1 MLYKTYTRLFNLP
14 KTSFF
19 LLGPRGTGKTTLLKQ
34 LNFAK
39 VNINLLDSQRFRS
52 LTANPHLL
60 YEELAIVKPNTF
72 VIIDE
77 IQRVPEL
84 LNEVH
89 RLIDEHKLKFAL
101 TGSSARKLKKV
112 STNLLGGRA
121 AQKFM
126 YPLTPQEMGDDFNLT
141 KALKLGTLPLVVSS
155 DDPELTLKSY
165 IDIYLKEEIQ
175 AEALVRNLSGF
186 IRFLPIA
193 GLMHGQVINLSTI
206 SREAEV
212 ARPTVQGFF
221 SILEDTLL
229 VRRLTAF
236 QSKLRVREK
245 LKSKFYFIDPG
256 IVRACKNAK
265 GEVGAEERGSLFEG
279 LIFTLL
285 TIQKEHYNDIDE
297 LNYWSPAEAKK
308 TEVEFLITRGSE
320 KIAIEVKSGTQV
332 SSNELYGLKAIAEL
346 KNVKRRIVVYNGS
359 IKRKID
365 DGIEILPFKNFI
377 EELQKRNI

>member
-1 MLYKTYTRLFNLP
+1 MVYKKYSRQFHFP

-34 LNFAK
+34 LSMAEA
-39 VNINLLDSQRFRS
+39 NINLLESHRFRS
-52 LTANPHLL
+52 LTANPELI
-60 YEELAIVKPNTF
+60 YEELCLLKPNSW

-77 IQRVPEL
+77 IQRIPEL

-89 RLIDEHKLKFAL
+89 RLIEDCHLKFAL

-112 STNLLGGRA
+112 SSNLLGGRA

-126 YPLTPQEMGDDFNLT
+126 YPLTPQEMGNDFNLSE
-141 KALKLGTLPLVVSS
+141 ALRVGTLPLVVSS
-155 DDPELTLKSY
+155 EDPEETLKSY
-165 IDIYLKEEIQ
+165 VDIYLKEEIQ

-193 GLMHGQVINLSTI
+193 ALMHGQVINLSTI

-212 ARPTVQGFF
+212 GRPTVQGFF

-229 VRRLTAF
+229 VRRLPGF

-245 LKSKFYFIDPG
+245 IKEKFYFIDPG
-256 IVRACKNAK
+256 VVRSCKNVNGA
-265 GEVGAEERGSLFEG
+265 VTAEEKGSLFEG
-279 LIFTLL
+279 LVFTLL
-285 TIQKEHYNDIDE
+285 TTQKELYRDIDQ

-308 TEVEFLITRGSE
+308 TEVDFLITRGNE
-320 KIAIEVKSGTQV
+320 KIAIEVKSGTNV
-332 SSNELYGLKAIAEL
+332 SSQDLLGLKAIAEL
-346 KNVKRRIVVYNGS
+346 KSVKRLIVVYTGS
-359 IKRKID
+359 VKRKTE

-377 EELQKRNI
+377 DELKNRNI